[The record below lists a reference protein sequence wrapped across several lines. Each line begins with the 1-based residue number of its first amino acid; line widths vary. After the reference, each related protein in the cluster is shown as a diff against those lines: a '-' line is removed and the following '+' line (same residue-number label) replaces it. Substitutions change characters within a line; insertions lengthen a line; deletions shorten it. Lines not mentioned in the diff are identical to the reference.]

1 MSSDTWVHRV
11 VRRGV
16 RPLVDTPVTPNQLT
30 TLRLL
35 TGLLAV
41 AGFAAGTPR
50 ASAVAGTLFL
60 VSALLDRAD
69 GELAR
74 LGGKTSPRGHA
85 YDTITDS
92 TVTVLTFVAIGVGLR
107 TGLLGGWTILMGIV
121 AGVAVGA
128 MFLMVERVAAAGFAG
143 DPVPGVAGFDPDD
156 SLFLVPVMAWLD
168 WLFPLLLAA
177 TLVAPACALA
187 LYVRL
192 RDHLSRG
199 ATSPT
204 DAP

>member
-1 MSSDTWVHRV
+1 MSTDTWIHRA

-16 RPLVDTPVTPNQLT
+16 RPLVDTRVTPNQLT

-35 TGLLAV
+35 TGLLAA
-41 AGFAAGTPR
+41 AGFAAGTPG

-85 YDTITDS
+85 YDTVSDGA
-92 TVTVLTFVAIGVGLR
+92 VTVLTFVGIGIGLR
-107 TGLLGGWTILMGIV
+107 TGVLGGWTIIMGVV
-121 AGVAVGA
+121 AGAAVGV
-128 MFLMVERVAAAGFAG
+128 MFVMAERFVGLG
-143 DPVPGVAGFDPDD
+143 LGTDPVPAVAGFDPDD

-177 TLVAPACALA
+177 TLLAPTCALA
-187 LYVRL
+187 LYMRL
-192 RDHLSRG
+192 RDHLPRRPAS
-199 ATSPT
+199 
-204 DAP
+204 